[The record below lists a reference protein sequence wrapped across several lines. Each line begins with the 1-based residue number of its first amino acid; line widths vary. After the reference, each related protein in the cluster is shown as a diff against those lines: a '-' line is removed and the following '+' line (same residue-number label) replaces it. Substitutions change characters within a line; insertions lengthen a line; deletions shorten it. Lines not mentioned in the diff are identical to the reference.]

1 MALLQGST
9 RALLGG
15 DELATV
21 NKMQL
26 FLPKMFSRKDGSQQ
40 VLLAFPTTQQLM
52 ESLRFVLTCV
62 LPAW

>member
-21 NKMQL
+21 HKMQL

-40 VLLAFPTTQQLM
+40 VLLGLPITQQLV
-52 ESLRFVLTCV
+52 ERLWFVLTCV